1 MSDEERPYIKTSKEV
16 LHQQQEMALLGS
28 TATKIFDV
36 QLRQS
41 NPFTS
46 VSQSQ
51 ENNYK
56 TVNRN

>member
-1 MSDEERPYIKTSKEV
+1 MSDVERPYIRTSKED

-28 TATKIFDV
+28 TATEIYDV

-51 ENNYK
+51 ES
-56 TVNRN
+56 RN